1 MYKKLND
8 FLKKIN
14 KFKVPDPQTNENKVL
29 KPKVLDIVEDL
40 FNLQGQIKQR
50 KRWFKYKRQKTF
62 ILQKIETSQL
72 SVQGTSLKKKK
83 KKKNHLKNQ
92 QEMMRVNLIN
102 GLMKNKQA

>member
-1 MYKKLND
+1 MYKKLNY

-50 KRWFKYKRQKTF
+50 KR
-62 ILQKIETSQL
+62 
-72 SVQGTSLKKKK
+72 
-83 KKKNHLKNQ
+83 
-92 QEMMRVNLIN
+92 
-102 GLMKNKQA
+102 